1 MRLYIFV
8 GNARAA
14 NDSAGGGNV
23 RHYWQKYIY
32 QGVVMSNKIVVTK
45 TSTMV
50 DVFYVPDTPENR
62 QAVERGEYD
71 KVIYDHDGYY
81 QYLVDSYGEEEKIT
95 HQLPD

>member
-1 MRLYIFV
+1 
-8 GNARAA
+8 
-14 NDSAGGGNV
+14 
-23 RHYWQKYIY
+23 
-32 QGVVMSNKIVVTK
+32 MSNKIIVTK

-50 DVFYVPDTPENR
+50 DIFYVPDTPENR
-62 QAVERGEYD
+62 QAVERWEYD